1 MASENEMTV
10 AQLDLKLDAV
20 LLADSQRKTDIKLEL
35 IHERIDN
42 LETSRS
48 FSKKSRRKMSLVIQ
62 MRTPNLKIG
71 NKG

>member
-20 LLADSQRKTDIKLEL
+20 LADSQRKTDIKLEL